1 MLSGK
6 VRRDAILIEQSFPLA
21 RALLGLGLSII
32 RFSLLSH
39 STTIPQQ
46 AKLIEQKLYD
56 GGMVQWMEN
65 PDNHENAVDPRG
77 GLITAS
83 NQQANCGLSAGDEP
97 AFKCK
102 YIPRWLPLHS
112 S

>member
-1 MLSGK
+1 MKKREMLSGK

-46 AKLIEQKLYD
+46 AKLIEQNSM
-56 GGMVQWMEN
+56 MVGWFNGWKTRTTMRTPSTLE
-65 PDNHENAVDPRG
+65 
-77 GLITAS
+77 
-83 NQQANCGLSAGDEP
+83 AG
-97 AFKCK
+97 
-102 YIPRWLPLHS
+102 
-112 S
+112 